1 MNKTG
6 TTNTLTNYIGDW
18 HNIYTRGWLGE
29 VETNE
34 EKHTAEPNLIKGSK
48 SEHEAHETRN
58 HENEAWTL
66 RQRLRHVNMI

>member
-6 TTNTLTNYIGDW
+6 TMNTLTNYIGDW

-34 EKHTAEPNLIKGSK
+34 EKHTAEPNLLKEAKVNIKHTRQETTK
-48 SEHEAHETRN
+48 MKHER
-58 HENEAWTL
+58 WD
-66 RQRLRHVNMI
+66 RD